1 MAAHPRRQPR
11 RGLLRRPRRVP
22 ADDLA
27 GPGEDRADVLDLGRP
42 SRPQAGF
49 TAYAASKGAV
59 TNLTRQLAIDMASNG
74 VTVNAIA
81 PGAFH
86 TNIAD
91 GFYDTQPEAV
101 EALRALTPAGR
112 IVPPEEIVGPAA
124 FLASRASDHVT
135 GHVLAVDGG
144 YLAR

>member
-1 MAAHPRRQPR
+1 M
-11 RGLLRRPRRVP
+11 
-22 ADDLA
+22 
-27 GPGEDRADVLDLGRP
+27 
-42 SRPQAGF
+42 
-49 TAYAASKGAV
+49 
-59 TNLTRQLAIDMASNG
+59 TNLTRQLAVDMAANG

-91 GFYDTQPEAV
+91 GFYDNQPDAV
-101 EALRALTPAGR
+101 ERLRQQTPVGR
-112 IVPPEEIVGPAA
+112 IASPEEMVGPAA
-124 FLASRASDHVT
+124 FLASRASDHVN